1 MGKASN
7 KGLKHDDKKEGLLKR
22 LKNIENKTEKQS
34 KLIKDK
40 QSKQSDKESVI
51 NIFDEQLP
59 QKVRDMLMKLIN
71 QEKSINYRRLNFK
84 RDKNLEF
91 DFKDYKNLREFFKDI
106 Y

>member
-1 MGKASN
+1 
-7 KGLKHDDKKEGLLKR
+7 
-22 LKNIENKTEKQS
+22 
-34 KLIKDK
+34 
-40 QSKQSDKESVI
+40 
-51 NIFDEQLP
+51 
-59 QKVRDMLMKLIN
+59 MKLIN